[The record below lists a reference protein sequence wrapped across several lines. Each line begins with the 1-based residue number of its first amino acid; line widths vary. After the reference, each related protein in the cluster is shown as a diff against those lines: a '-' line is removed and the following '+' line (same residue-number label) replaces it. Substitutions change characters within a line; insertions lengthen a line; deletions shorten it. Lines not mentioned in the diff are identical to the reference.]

1 MPDDPKLF
9 DLYTA
14 NICLEDKFSHFNFQE
29 SLITKL
35 TQIKPSLIKIKAI
48 FSYVDVK
55 IYANESSLMVCCFSA
70 YGSGGFSCIS

>member
-35 TQIKPSLIKIKAI
+35 TKIKPSLIKIKAI
-48 FSYVDVK
+48 FSYVNVK
-55 IYANESSLMVCCFSA
+55 IYASLDETGIIF
-70 YGSGGFSCIS
+70 IK